1 MNKACGSQAP
11 RSSQETH
18 RQLDALPRAEASA
31 LRARRTVDCLHYSY
45 LCNDLGSRPRVGSH
59 TSLGLELEFPR
70 ETEPTECVC
79 IYIYTHMCVLSI
91 YLYVCVCVCVC
102 VNLYTYIFI
111 YNLNLQK

>member
-18 RQLDALPRAEASA
+18 IQLDALPRAEASA

-45 LCNDLGSRPRVGSH
+45 LCNDLGSRPMVSSN

-70 ETEPTECVC
+70 ETEPTECLCVC
-79 IYIYTHMCVLSI
+79 IYTHTHTHTHICVCVIRLFI
-91 YLYVCVCVCVC
+91 CVCVCV
-102 VNLYTYIFI
+102 YTYI
-111 YNLNLQK
+111 

>member
-18 RQLDALPRAEASA
+18 IQLDALPRAEASA

-45 LCNDLGSRPRVGSH
+45 LCNDLGSRPRVSSH

-70 ETEPTECVC
+70 ETEPTECLCVC
-79 IYIYTHMCVLSI
+79 IYTHTHTHTYVCVLYV
-91 YLYVCVCVCVC
+91 YLFVCVCV
-102 VNLYTYIFI
+102 YIYI
-111 YNLNLQK
+111 